1 MVRGMDSG
9 RLLIFDDDPGVGNII
24 RLIAEKSG
32 LAARLVTHPEDFFR
46 AVGEW
51 RPTHITIDL
60 VMPDMD
66 GVQVLV
72 ELAARKCK
80 ANVIITSG
88 MGGRVLD
95 AAGRSANDH
104 GLNIVGVLAKPF
116 GTAAMQEL
124 LLQPAGAAPGAG
136 TALTGLQVR
145 GHQPGEITVAEVRR
159 GIENHELRV
168 AYQPKVECATGQLA
182 GFEALVRWSHP
193 QRGLIMPERFIPLA
207 EKHGLI
213 NALTD
218 EVLEQSLDWFS
229 GYLID
234 TADPGNAAPAGAPR
248 SRVSLSINLSATALK
263 DRSMVEDI
271 TARCARRGVP
281 PERLIF
287 ELTETSAME
296 DPVKSLEL
304 LTRMRMKGFRLS
316 IDDFGTGYSSMLQ
329 LVRMP
334 FSEIKVDKSFVM
346 SGTRSKE
353 SLAVVK
359 SIVDLGRSLGLTS
372 TAEGVEDPDMF
383 EYLKRVGCDFA
394 QGYWIGRPMNRDA
407 AETWAAGRRN

>member
-1 MVRGMDSG
+1 MDSG

-32 LAARLVTHPEDFFR
+32 LSARLVTHPEDFFR

-72 ELAARKCK
+72 ELAARNCK

-124 LLQPAGAAPGAG
+124 LLQPAGPGAAG
-136 TALTGLQVR
+136 ARASLHEQGRQS
-145 GHQPGEITVAEVRR
+145 GEITVTELSR

-168 AYQPKVECATGQLA
+168 AYQPKVECATGHLA

-193 QRGLIMPERFIPLA
+193 QRGLIMPERFVPLA

-213 NALTD
+213 TALTD
-218 EVLEQSLDWFS
+218 EVLDQSLDWFCT
-229 GYLID
+229 YLSD
-234 TADPGNAAPAGAPR
+234 NADSGNAAPACTPR
-248 SRVSLSINLSATALK
+248 SCVSLSINLSATALK
-263 DRSMVEDI
+263 DRTMVEDI
-271 TARCARRGVP
+271 TARCVRRGVP

-394 QGYWIGRPMNRDA
+394 QGYWISRPMNRDA

>member
-1 MVRGMDSG
+1 MDSG

-32 LAARLVTHPEDFFR
+32 LSARLVTHPEDFFR

-72 ELAARKCK
+72 ELAARNCK

-95 AAGRSANDH
+95 AAGRSASDH

-124 LLQPAGAAPGAG
+124 LLQPGGPAAAGARASLREPDR
-136 TALTGLQVR
+136 QS
-145 GHQPGEITVAEVRR
+145 GEITVAELSR

-168 AYQPKVECATGQLA
+168 AYQPKVECATGHLA

-213 NALTD
+213 TALTD
-218 EVLEQSLDWFS
+218 EVLDQSLDWFS
-229 GYLID
+229 TYLIV
-234 TADPGNAAPAGAPR
+234 TAASANAVRACTPR
-248 SRVSLSINLSATALK
+248 SDVSLSINLSATALK

-271 TARCARRGVP
+271 TARCARRSVP

-287 ELTETSAME
+287 ELTETGAME

-372 TAEGVEDPDMF
+372 TAEGVEDPGMF

-407 AETWAAGRRN
+407 AETWAAGR

>member
-1 MVRGMDSG
+1 MDSG

-32 LAARLVTHPEDFFR
+32 LSARLVTHPEDFFR

-72 ELAARKCK
+72 ELAARNCK

-124 LLQPAGAAPGAG
+124 LLQPAGPGPAG
-136 TALTGLQVR
+136 ARARLHEQGRQS
-145 GHQPGEITVAEVRR
+145 GEITVTELRR

-168 AYQPKVECATGQLA
+168 AYQPKVECATGHLA

-213 NALTD
+213 TALTD
-218 EVLEQSLDWFS
+218 EVLDQSLDWFCT
-229 GYLID
+229 YLSD
-234 TADPGNAAPAGAPR
+234 NADSGNAAPACTPR
-248 SRVSLSINLSATALK
+248 SCVSLSINLSATALK
-263 DRSMVEDI
+263 DRTMVEDI
-271 TARCARRGVP
+271 TARCVRRGVP

-407 AETWAAGRRN
+407 AETWAAGGRN

>member
-1 MVRGMDSG
+1 MDSG

-32 LAARLVTHPEDFFR
+32 LSARLVTHPEDFFR

-72 ELAARKCK
+72 ELAARNCK

-124 LLQPAGAAPGAG
+124 LLQPAGPGAAG
-136 TALTGLQVR
+136 ARASLHEQGRQS
-145 GHQPGEITVAEVRR
+145 GEITVTELSR

-168 AYQPKVECATGQLA
+168 AYQPKVECATGHLA

-193 QRGLIMPERFIPLA
+193 QRGLIMPERFVPLA

-213 NALTD
+213 TALTD
-218 EVLEQSLDWFS
+218 EVLDQSLDWFS
-229 GYLID
+229 TYLSD
-234 TADPGNAAPAGAPR
+234 NADSGNAAPACTPR
-248 SRVSLSINLSATALK
+248 SCVSLSINLSATALK
-263 DRSMVEDI
+263 DRTVVEDI
-271 TARCARRGVP
+271 TARCVRRGVP

-394 QGYWIGRPMNRDA
+394 QGYWISRPMNRDA

>member
-1 MVRGMDSG
+1 MVRSMDSG

-32 LAARLVTHPEDFFR
+32 LSARLVTHPEDFFR

-72 ELAARKCK
+72 ELAARNCK

-124 LLQPAGAAPGAG
+124 LLQPAGPGAAG
-136 TALTGLQVR
+136 ARASLHEQGRQS
-145 GHQPGEITVAEVRR
+145 GEITVTELSR

-168 AYQPKVECATGQLA
+168 AYQPKVECATGHLA

-193 QRGLIMPERFIPLA
+193 QRGLIMPERFVPLA

-213 NALTD
+213 TALTD
-218 EVLEQSLDWFS
+218 EVLDQSLDWFS
-229 GYLID
+229 TYLSD
-234 TADPGNAAPAGAPR
+234 NADSGNAAPACTPR
-248 SRVSLSINLSATALK
+248 SCVSLSINLSATALK
-263 DRSMVEDI
+263 DRTMVEDI
-271 TARCARRGVP
+271 TARCVRRGVP

-394 QGYWIGRPMNRDA
+394 QGYWISRPMNRDA

>member
-1 MVRGMDSG
+1 MDSG

-32 LAARLVTHPEDFFR
+32 LSARLVTHPEDFFR

-72 ELAARKCK
+72 ELAARNCK

-124 LLQPAGAAPGAG
+124 LLQPAGPGAAG
-136 TALTGLQVR
+136 ARASLHEQGRQS
-145 GHQPGEITVAEVRR
+145 GEITVTELSR

-168 AYQPKVECATGQLA
+168 AYQPKVECATGHLA

-193 QRGLIMPERFIPLA
+193 QRGLIMPERFVPLA

-213 NALTD
+213 TALTD
-218 EVLEQSLDWFS
+218 EVLDQSLDWFS
-229 GYLID
+229 TYLSD
-234 TADPGNAAPAGAPR
+234 NADSGNAAPACTPR
-248 SRVSLSINLSATALK
+248 SCVSLSINLSATALK
-263 DRSMVEDI
+263 DRTMVEDI
-271 TARCARRGVP
+271 TARCVRRGVP

-394 QGYWIGRPMNRDA
+394 QGYWISRPMNRDA

>member
-1 MVRGMDSG
+1 MVRCLNGG
-9 RLLIFDDDPGVGNII
+9 RLLIFDDDPGVGKII

-32 LAARLVTHPEDFFR
+32 LAARLVTHPDEFFR

-51 RPTHITIDL
+51 EPTHITIDL

-72 ELAARKCK
+72 ELAARNCR

-124 LLQPAGAAPGAG
+124 LLQPSSHVTEEAKTSLREQSGEPW
-136 TALTGLQVR
+136 
-145 GHQPGEITVAEVRR
+145 EITVAELSRA
-159 GIENHELRV
+159 IENHELHV
-168 AYQPKVECATGQLA
+168 DYQPKVECTTGHLA
-182 GFEALVRWSHP
+182 GFEALVRWTHP
-193 QRGLIMPERFIPLA
+193 ERGLIMPDRFISFA
-207 EKHGLI
+207 EKHGLMS
-213 NALTD
+213 ALTD
-218 EVLEQSLDWFS
+218 EVLNQALDWFVTF
-229 GYLID
+229 L
-234 TADPGNAAPAGAPR
+234 ADSASPHR
-248 SRVSLSINLSATALK
+248 SNLSLSINLSATVFK
-263 DRSMVEDI
+263 DRSIVEDI
-271 TARCARRGVP
+271 TARCLRRGIP

-304 LTRMRMKGFRLS
+304 LTRLRMKGFKLS

-334 FSEIKVDKSFVM
+334 FSEIKVDRSFVM

-353 SLAVVK
+353 SLTVVK
-359 SIVDLGRSLGLTS
+359 SIVELGRSLGLTS
-372 TAEGVEDPDMF
+372 TAEGVEDPEMF

-394 QGYWIGRPMNRDA
+394 QGYWIARPMNREA
-407 AETWAAGRRN
+407 VETWAAGR